1 MNSPDVGLDTLL
13 DLDGSIL
20 EQEGGYWIK
29 IEVRRIPP
37 SVDAQHGI
45 RYSLSLHDKYGT
57 RVLGYDN
64 AHAVKPPKKFKFAGQ
79 RLPYD
84 HRHRTSSDKGVPPC
98 VRVSAAASGG
108 FFRRGRSS
116 HQGSTAMKTIVI
128 GVMPQEHIRARAIA
142 IAKGE
147 HKPKAGEPKIWFTS
161 MKSVAEVLSDQ
172 NRALL
177 KVIRETNPDSMAVLA
192 KATGRQPGNLSRT
205 LKTMSRYGLV
215 ELQREKSRVKPVVT
229 ATEFRI
235 LAAA

>member
-37 SVDAQHGI
+37 SLDAQHGI

-84 HRHRTSSDKGVPPC
+84 HRHRTSSDKGVPYAFE
-98 VRVSAAASGG
+98 SAQRLLED
-108 FFRRGRSS
+108 FF
-116 HQGSTAMKTIVI
+116 
-128 GVMPQEHIRARAIA
+128 
-142 IAKGE
+142 
-147 HKPKAGEPKIWFTS
+147 
-161 MKSVAEVLSDQ
+161 AEVD
-172 NRALL
+172 R
-177 KVIRETNPDSMAVLA
+177 VIKEA
-192 KATGRQPGNLSRT
+192 Q
-205 LKTMSRYGLV
+205 
-215 ELQREKSRVKPVVT
+215 Q
-229 ATEFRI
+229 
-235 LAAA
+235 